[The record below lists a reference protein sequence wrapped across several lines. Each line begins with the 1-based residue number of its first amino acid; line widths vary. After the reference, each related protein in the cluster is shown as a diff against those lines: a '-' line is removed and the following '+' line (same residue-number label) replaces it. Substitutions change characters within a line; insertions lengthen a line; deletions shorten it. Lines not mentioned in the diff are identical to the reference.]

1 MDKPLRIIFAGTP
14 DFAVPALQALLHS
27 PHQVCAVYTQPDR
40 PAGRG
45 RILTPSP
52 VKICA
57 LNSFCPVLQPVSL
70 RDSATQAQLAAFN
83 ADVMVVVAYGT
94 ILPTEVLTAPRYGC
108 LNIHASLL
116 PRWRGAAPIQRALL
130 NGDSTTGVTITQM
143 DSGLDTGDILYSVPR
158 AISDQDT
165 SQILH
170 QNLAQDGAKA
180 MMHVLEQIQ
189 LDNLKPLAQDDSAAI
204 YAEKLQKHEARIDWS
219 QSAQALH
226 RRVRAFVPWPVAETE
241 WRGQRLRIWQS
252 TPLDCDVMGAPG
264 EVINADKEGIDVA
277 TGSGLLRVLRVQLP
291 GGKTLSADQFVNANP
306 LKGERFIS
314 LTVK

>member
-14 DFAVPALQALLHS
+14 DFAVPALQALLRS
-27 PHQVCAVYTQPDR
+27 PHQLCAVYTQPDR

-45 RILTPSP
+45 RKLSPSA

-57 LNSFCPVLQPVSL
+57 LDSLCPVLQPVSL
-70 RDSATQAQLAAFN
+70 RDSPTQAELAAFN
-83 ADVMVVVAYGT
+83 ADVMVVVAYGK
-94 ILPTEVLTAPRYGC
+94 ILPDEVLTAPRYGC

-130 NGDSTTGVTITQM
+130 NGDSTTGVTIIQM
-143 DSGLDTGDILYSVPR
+143 DCGLDTGDILHSLPR

-165 SQILH
+165 SQTLH
-170 QNLAQDGAKA
+170 QKLAQDGAKA
-180 MMHVLEQIQ
+180 MMHVLKQIQ
-189 LDNLKPLAQDDSAAI
+189 LDDLKPLAQDDSAAI
-204 YAEKLQKHEARIDWS
+204 YADKLQKHEARIDWS

-226 RRVRAFVPWPVAETE
+226 RRVRAFLPWPVAETQ

-252 TPLDCDVMGAPG
+252 TPLDCESPGTPG
-264 EVINADKEGIDVA
+264 EVISADKEGIDVA
-277 TGSGLLRVLRVQLP
+277 TGKGVLRLLQVQLP

-306 LKGERFIS
+306 LGGERFIS
-314 LTVK
+314 LPVK